1 MDELVGLRLRAGERV
16 TDLTIAGLRLE
27 ACSTEVVPFGHERP
41 RLERVHLKRLRAHGC
56 ALRGAV
62 LTDVVVEGIRHD
74 AESGFVNAC
83 ELTRVT
89 VRGAVGT
96 LVVQMRA
103 GHGDP
108 WLDHL
113 QAVDRAAGPDD
124 WALDISEAVGAVT
137 VRGYA
142 ARRVRRDPAR
152 QAVMTLEQALAGR
165 WQEVDLRGTAFD
177 VLVEELLDHGW
188 SDVILNANPADA
200 RRHDAQLRAIEALR
214 AVGAAEP
221 A

>member
-1 MDELVGLRLRAGERV
+1 VDELVGLRLRGGERV
-16 TDLTIAGLRLE
+16 ADLTADGLRLE
-27 ACSTEVVPFGHERP
+27 ACSTESVPYGHARP
-41 RLERVHLKRLRAHGC
+41 RLERLRLSRLRVRGS
-56 ALRGAV
+56 ALRGAI
-62 LTDVVVEGIRHD
+62 LTDVVVDGVEHD
-74 AESGFVNAC
+74 LESGFVNAC
-83 ELTRVT
+83 ELSRVT

-108 WLDHL
+108 WLEHL
-113 QAVDRAAGPDD
+113 QEVDRAAGPDD

-165 WQEVDLRGTAFD
+165 WRQVDLRGTVFD

-188 SDVILNANPADA
+188 GDVILNANPADG
-200 RRHDAQLRAIEALR
+200 RRYGAQLRAIEALR